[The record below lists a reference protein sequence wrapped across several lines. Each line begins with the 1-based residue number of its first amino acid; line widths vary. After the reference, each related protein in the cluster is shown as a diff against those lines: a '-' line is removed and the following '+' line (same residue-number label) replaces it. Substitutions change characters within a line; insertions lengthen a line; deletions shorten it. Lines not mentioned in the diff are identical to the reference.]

1 MKDKFYSLIIIY
13 NTLIKRKYC
22 VIFLVVPYDTCSNI
36 DPWPSVWEPLS
47 NTRTT
52 LTGLTVFVKL
62 QIISYIE
69 KKQKQKRNKI
79 NDYSLL
85 FQEVPG
91 DRIL

>member
-13 NTLIKRKYC
+13 NTLIKRKF
-22 VIFLVVPYDTCSNI
+22 VIFLVAPYDTCSNI
-36 DPWPSVWEPLS
+36 NPWPSVWEPLS

-69 KKQKQKRNKI
+69 KKQKIKI
-79 NDYSLL
+79 
-85 FQEVPG
+85 
-91 DRIL
+91 